1 MNIACHFNIV
11 EYFSNTIPSTLLPRT
26 KLWFHLTSSGDSKMT
41 QSFFVCL
48 IGPLIG
54 ALTEISVDVFT
65 VGLEWRGYIY
75 VWNLPLTYFSRYGSK
90 SSLMYPKEVLAVEHF
105 PVVSSWRVWGHS
117 FKILDVLPSEYLS
130 IAPFE
135 QNVWAFLYCSTERTS
150 KANSISYQST
160 KFIGLEQSKNKPL

>member
-1 MNIACHFNIV
+1 MRNCFNVDMQTLILGKWKLCKWIFHV
-11 EYFSNTIPSTLLPRT
+11 ISILLSTSVIPYQVLLLPRT

-75 VWNLPLTYFSRYGSK
+75 VWNLPLTYFSSYRSK

-105 PVVSSWRVWGHS
+105 PVVSSLNSTIFHS
-117 FKILDVLPSEYLS
+117 CLLDVYEG
-130 IAPFE
+130 IF
-135 QNVWAFLYCSTERTS
+135 S
-150 KANSISYQST
+150 KYWMYSLANIWV
-160 KFIGLEQSKNKPL
+160 